1 MEADLQTVGVAVQLV
16 SLKYAIYQPGDGFGM
31 ATLDKMTLKAAV
43 LAYPR
48 QTSLFERLVE
58 RSAILHKVLITDD
71 RLASRK
77 GLRALMLT
85 QPDIQVIGE
94 AANGEKAIQF
104 IKNNKPD
111 VVIMDA
117 FMPVMNGLEATKLI
131 KSKWKGIRVVI
142 LTLHNDIRE
151 EALAAGADAFLVK
164 GCSPDDL
171 IKEIRNERRETR

>member
-1 MEADLQTVGVAVQLV
+1 
-16 SLKYAIYQPGDGFGM
+16 
-31 ATLDKMTLKAAV
+31 MTALSNTIFQAAV
-43 LAYPR
+43 LSYPK
-48 QTSLFERLVE
+48 QTTIFDRFLE

-94 AANGEKAIQF
+94 ATNGERAIQF
-104 IKNNKPD
+104 IKDHKPD

-117 FMPVMNGLEATKLI
+117 FMPKMNGLEATRII
-131 KSKWKGIRVVI
+131 KKRWSNIRVVI
-142 LTLHNDIRE
+142 LTLHDDIRE
-151 EALAAGADAFLVK
+151 EAIAAGADAFLVK

-171 IKEIRNERRETR
+171 ILEIKNERRRKK

>member
-1 MEADLQTVGVAVQLV
+1 
-16 SLKYAIYQPGDGFGM
+16 
-31 ATLDKMTLKAAV
+31 MTAKENMSIMAAV
-43 LAYPR
+43 LPYPG
-48 QTSLFERLVE
+48 QISLFDRLVR
-58 RSAILHKVLITDD
+58 RSAILRKVLITDD

-94 AANGEKAIQF
+94 AANGKKAIQL
-104 IKNNKPD
+104 IEERKPD

-117 FMPVMNGLEATKLI
+117 FMPVMNGLEATRII
-131 KSKWKGIRVVI
+131 KNSWEGIRVVI
-142 LTLHNDIRE
+142 LTLHNNIRE

-171 IKEIRNERRETR
+171 IREIRNERRD

>member
-1 MEADLQTVGVAVQLV
+1 MTA
-16 SLKYAIYQPGDGFGM
+16 
-31 ATLDKMTLKAAV
+31 LDNMTLMAAV
-43 LAYPR
+43 LSYPG
-48 QTSLFERLVE
+48 QISLFDRLVR
-58 RSAILHKVLITDD
+58 RSAILRKVLITDD

-94 AANGEKAIQF
+94 AANGKKAIQL
-104 IKNNKPD
+104 IKERKPD

-117 FMPVMNGLEATKLI
+117 FMPVMNGLEATRII
-131 KSKWKGIRVVI
+131 KNSWEGIRVVI
-142 LTLHNDIRE
+142 LTLHNNIRE

-171 IKEIRNERRETR
+171 IREIRNERRD